1 MASALIT
8 GASSGIGK
16 ATAHALAA
24 EGYDLALLARREE
37 RLADLADTLE
47 AEYDVTA
54 MSTPANVRS
63 REAVEDAVETATDG
77 LGPLDVVVANAGL
90 ARGSTVTE
98 LTDEEYFA
106 MQETNVDGM
115 FFVARATLPDLIETE
130 GAFVA
135 IGSFAGQFPRSFNP
149 VYAATKW
156 WVRGFTHS
164 LAAQFGDR
172 GVSVSVINPSEVRT
186 EFGGQDGESFADQ
199 FAPGEVTEP
208 AEVADAVAFAVEQS
222 PSSVQELNLYR
233 RDKYADSGF

>member
-1 MASALIT
+1 MTPALIT
-8 GASSGIGK
+8 GASSGIGE

-24 EGYDLALLARREE
+24 NGNDVALLARREE

-47 AEYDVTA
+47 AEYDITA
-54 MSTPANVRS
+54 VPTPADVRS
-63 REAVEDAVETATDG
+63 RAAVENAIETATDA
-77 LGPLDVVVANAGL
+77 LGRLDAVVANAGL

-130 GAFVA
+130 GTFVA

-156 WVRGFTHS
+156 WVRGFAHS

-199 FAPGEVTEP
+199 FTPGEVTEP
-208 AEVADAVAFAVEQS
+208 EEVADAVAFTLEQS

>member
-1 MASALIT
+1 MTPALIT
-8 GASSGIGK
+8 GASSGIGE

-24 EGYDLALLARREE
+24 DGNDVALLARREE
-37 RLADLADTLE
+37 RLADLADTLRT
-47 AEYDVTA
+47 EYDVTA
-54 MSTPANVRS
+54 VPTPADVRS
-63 REAVEDAVETATDG
+63 RAAVENAIETATDA
-77 LGPLDVVVANAGL
+77 LGRLDAVVANAGL

-106 MQETNVDGM
+106 MQETNVDGI

-130 GAFVA
+130 GTFVA

-156 WVRGFTHS
+156 WVRGFAHS

-172 GVSVSVINPSEVRT
+172 GVGVSIINPSEVRT

-199 FAPGEVTEP
+199 FAPGEVTAPE
-208 AEVADAVAFAVEQS
+208 EVADAVAFAVDQS

>member
-1 MASALIT
+1 MTPALIT
-8 GASSGIGK
+8 GASSGIGE

-24 EGYDLALLARREE
+24 DGNDVALLARREE
-37 RLADLADTLE
+37 RLADLADTLRT
-47 AEYDVTA
+47 EYDVTA
-54 MSTPANVRS
+54 VPTPADVPS
-63 REAVEDAVETATDG
+63 RAAVENAIETATDA
-77 LGPLDVVVANAGL
+77 LGRLDAVVANAGL

-130 GAFVA
+130 GTFVA

-156 WVRGFTHS
+156 WVRGFAHS

-172 GVSVSVINPSEVRT
+172 GVGVSIINPSEVRT

-199 FAPGEVTEP
+199 FAPGEVTAPE
-208 AEVADAVAFAVEQS
+208 EVADAVAFAVDQS